1 MLNNFKLLQIYFTI
15 YKITCFLK
23 EVFNVFIIE
32 FIFISSYVKNYFTK
46 NYEMRFSLVLLFI
59 LINITQIKIFNNYY
73 IYYSLIRII
82 LVVSI
87 TQFLEYFI
95 IIFAFIRDIVIVIVA
110 TMLKM
115 SLASPYNYFLANRTN
130 FQRG

>member
-1 MLNNFKLLQIYFTI
+1 M
-15 YKITCFLK
+15 
-23 EVFNVFIIE
+23 
-32 FIFISSYVKNYFTK
+32 S
-46 NYEMRFSLVLLFI
+46 
-59 LINITQIKIFNNYY
+59 NNYY